1 MKNKDHKIK
10 EKKVKE
16 PKVKKEKV
24 KVEKYKEE
32 KPKKVKAPKVKK
44 EKKVKT
50 EAEKKVRRRKTLKVL
65 LLIILIGCIIVLAA
79 AGLFLGYI
87 VKSAPEFNP
96 NELYDAEPSIYYDKD
111 GKEYARL
118 GEKIRSIVTYD
129 QLPESL
135 VDAII
140 ATEDSRFFQHN
151 GFDLPRFLKAS
162 FGQALGHDAGGASTL
177 TMQLSKNKITLK
189 GSEEETRVSGIKRKF
204 TDIYMAIFK
213 IEKTYTK
220 EEIIEFYVNS
230 NYMGAGT
237 NGVEDAS
244 QVYFGKSVTD
254 LNIAEAAMIAGIF
267 NAPNYYDPYI
277 HPEYCEQRR
286 ETVLY
291 LMKRHSYI
299 TEEEYNIAMQ
309 LTVDKIVKP
318 QKEATAN
325 LYQDYIDMVTEEV
338 IKKTGNDPYNVSMK
352 VYTKM
357 DRAKQEHI
365 ANLMNGNYEGY
376 VWEDDKVQAGV
387 AVVSATDG
395 SVAAIGGGRNRVQR
409 GVNRA
414 LWGNGEN
421 NQYGIS
427 RQIGST
433 AKPLYDYAIGIE
445 KLNWSTGQIF
455 VDEPWGYTGGDQIQN
470 WDYKYEGFVP
480 LRLALVESRN
490 IPALKAF
497 QAIDSKTRLEWI
509 SNLGLHPE
517 LEDGIIH
524 EAHATGGYN
533 GESPLSLAGAYNAFA
548 TKGYYIEPYS
558 VTKITYNDGS
568 EPFEYKYE
576 MKKVMSE
583 ETAWMIT
590 DVLVSVARGTGF
602 AGYYVN
608 GVTYAGK
615 SGTTNLSREDL
626 AYWGLGSS
634 AVADLWAVGYTD
646 KYTIATWYGY
656 DTLKDGHNVFG
667 SGQNY
672 RIFTAVA
679 KGVFTEQSNF
689 TKPAGVVA
697 VETEVGCYEGCLPSE
712 FTPADMRVTEYYK
725 KGYEPS
731 IVSDRFAK
739 LSNVTNLKASVDGD
753 KVKLTWDAIKT
764 PHAIDLD
771 YQKAYMASA
780 YKNADYAENAATST
794 YNLFLS
800 KLGTIVYN
808 VYEKVGDKLTL
819 IKSTDKNELT
829 FEADKTD
836 ATYVV
841 KTSYTI
847 FKANISDGVEIKV
860 TGVKVKDV
868 IVATQNVKNA
878 TVDPADKVLKDEA
891 KIATV
896 TVNGLP
902 VSSSKV
908 TYEYKLDNTKKDGD
922 TYKLAVK
929 VLYDKEIID
938 TFTIDITVKNTS
950 SN

>member
-1 MKNKDHKIK
+1 MN
-10 EKKVKE
+10 KVKKTSTKE
-16 PKVKKEKV
+16 PKTKVKKEGKI
-24 KVEKYKEE
+24 KMPNLPKLPKIKKET
-32 KPKKVKAPKVKK
+32 KKVVQ
-44 EKKVKT
+44 T
-50 EAEKKVRRRKTLKVL
+50 EAEKAVRKRKTLKIVL
-65 LLIILIGCIIVLAA
+65 LVILICCIIGLTT

-87 VKSAPEFNP
+87 VKNAPDFNP

-118 GEKIRSIVTYD
+118 GEEIRSIVTYD
-129 QLPESL
+129 QLPETL

-162 FGQALGHDAGGASTL
+162 FGQALGRDAGGASTL

-189 GSEEETRVSGIKRKF
+189 GSEEETKLSGIKRKF

-213 IEKTYTK
+213 IEKAYTK

-318 QKEATAN
+318 QKETEVN

-338 IKKTGNDPYNVSMK
+338 IKKTGNNPYNVSMK

-357 DRAKQEHI
+357 DRAKQEHV

-376 VWEDDKVQAGV
+376 AWEDDKVQAGV
-387 AVVSATDG
+387 AVLSATDG
-395 SVAAIGGGRNRVQR
+395 SIAAIGGGRNRVQR

-414 LWGNGEN
+414 LYSNGVD

-445 KLNWSTGQIF
+445 KLNWGTSQIF
-455 VDEPWGYTGGDQIQN
+455 VDEPWHYTGGDYINN
-470 WDYKYEGFVP
+470 WDYKYEGFVT
-480 LRLALVESRN
+480 LRTALVESRN

-497 QAIDSKTRLEWI
+497 QAIDSQTRVEWI
-509 SNLGLHPE
+509 QSLGLHPE

-524 EAHATGGYN
+524 EAHSTGGYN
-533 GESPLSLAGAYNAFA
+533 GESPLTLAGAYNAFA

-558 VTKITYNDGS
+558 ITKIEYNDGS
-568 EPFEYKYE
+568 EPYEYKYE

-590 DVLVSVARGTGF
+590 DVLISVARGTGF
-602 AGYYVN
+602 SGYYVN

-615 SGTTNLSREDL
+615 SGTTNLSQEDL

-667 SGQNY
+667 SGENY

-689 TKPAGVVA
+689 PKPDGVVA
-697 VETEVGCYEGCLPSE
+697 VETEIGCYESCLPSE
-712 FTPADMRVTEYYK
+712 FTPADLRMTEYYT

-731 IVSDRFAK
+731 VVSDRFAK
-739 LSNVTNLKASVDGD
+739 LDNVTNLKASVSGGD
-753 KVKLTWDAIKT
+753 VKLTWDAIKT
-764 PHAIDLD
+764 PHAIDMD
-771 YQKAYMASA
+771 YLKAYMGNAYQNPDWASKA
-780 YKNADYAENAATST
+780 ASDRYNENSDR
-794 YNLFLS
+794 
-800 KLGTIVYN
+800 LGTIVYN
-808 VYEKVGDKLTL
+808 IYEKIGDKLTL
-819 IKSTDKNELT
+819 LKSTDKT
-829 FEADKTD
+829 EAVVEAYSSTP
-836 ATYVV
+836 TYIV
-841 KTSYTI
+841 KTAYTK
-847 FKANISDGVEIKV
+847 FRDNMSDGTSVKAS
-860 TGVKVKDV
+860 GVQAKDL
-868 IVATQNVKNA
+868 IVATQEIKNA
-878 TVDPADKVLKDEA
+878 EVKATDTKLSNEND
-891 KIATV
+891 IATV

-902 VSSSKV
+902 ATPSKV
-908 TYEYKLDNTKKDGD
+908 SYSYKLDNTKKAGD
-922 TYKLAVK
+922 TYKLTVK
-929 VLYDKEIID
+929 VLYDGDEVE
-938 TFTIDITVKNTS
+938 TFTINITVK
-950 SN
+950 

>member
-1 MKNKDHKIK
+1 MKNK
-10 EKKVKE
+10 E
-16 PKVKKEKV
+16 PKI
-24 KVEKYKEE
+24 
-32 KPKKVKAPKVKK
+32 KKVKAKK
-44 EKKVKT
+44 EPKLKKVKNEVKYKET
-50 EAEKKVRRRKTLKVL
+50 RVKQKKVRTPEERKTRKRKTLKIL
-65 LLIILIGCIIVLAA
+65 LLVMLIGCIIVLAT

-87 VKSAPEFNP
+87 VTNAPDFNP

-118 GEKIRSIVTYD
+118 GEKIRSIVTYEE
-129 QLPESL
+129 LPESL

-189 GSEEETRVSGIKRKF
+189 GSDDETKLSGIKRKF

-277 HPEYCEQRR
+277 HPDYCEQRR

-309 LTVDKIVKP
+309 LTVDKIIKP
-318 QKEATAN
+318 QKEASAN

-338 IKKTGNDPYNVSMK
+338 IQKTGNNPYNVSMK
-352 VYTKM
+352 VYTTM
-357 DRAKQEHI
+357 DRSKQEHI
-365 ANLMNGNYEGY
+365 ANIMNGTYSGY
-376 VWEDDKVQAGV
+376 KWENDKVQAGA
-387 AVVSATDG
+387 AVVSASNG
-395 SVAAIGGGRNRVQR
+395 SIVAIGGGRNRVQR
-409 GVNRA
+409 GINRA
-414 LWGNGEN
+414 LWGDGEV

-433 AKPLYDYAIGIE
+433 AKPLYDYALGIE
-445 KLNWSTGQIF
+445 KLNWSTGKIF
-455 VDEPWGYTGGDQIQN
+455 VDEPWGYTGGDEIRN
-470 WDYKYEGFVP
+470 WDLKYEGFVTM
-480 LRLALVESRN
+480 RTSLVESRN

-517 LEDGIIH
+517 LEGGIIH

-558 VTKITYNDGS
+558 VTKVEYNDGS

-590 DVLVSVARGTGF
+590 NVLISVARGTGF
-602 AGYYVN
+602 SGYYVN

-615 SGTTNLSREDL
+615 SGTTNLSQADL
-626 AYWGLGSS
+626 AYWGLTNKS
-634 AVADLWAVGYTD
+634 VADLWAVGYTD

-656 DTLKDGHNVFG
+656 DSLKDGHNTFG

-679 KGVFTEQSNF
+679 KGVFTEQSSF
-689 TKPAGVVA
+689 PKPAGVVA
-697 VETEVGCYEGCLPSE
+697 VETEIGCYEACLPSE
-712 FTPADMRVTEYYK
+712 FTPADMRMTEYYK
-725 KGYEPS
+725 KGYEPG
-731 IVSDRFAK
+731 ITSDRFAK
-739 LSNVTNLKASVDGD
+739 LSNVTNLKSSVSGD
-753 KVKLTWDAIKT
+753 KVTLTWDAIKT

-771 YQKAYMASA
+771 YQKAYMANA
-780 YKNADYAENAATST
+780 YKKSDWGETAATNA
-794 YNLFLS
+794 YNENLAR
-800 KLGTIVYN
+800 LGTIIYN
-808 VYEKVGDKLTL
+808 VYEQVGDKLTL
-819 IKSTDKNELT
+819 IKSTDKTELT
-829 FEADKTD
+829 IEATTVDP
-836 ATYVV
+836 TYVV
-841 KTSYTI
+841 KTSYTV
-847 FKANISDGVEIKV
+847 FKDNMSDGVSTKV
-860 TGVKVKDV
+860 TGVKVKDI
-868 IVATQNVKNA
+868 IVATQSIKTA
-878 TVDPADKVLKDEA
+878 TVLPTDTTLANES

-902 VSSSKV
+902 ADSTKV
-908 TYEYKLDNTKKDGD
+908 TYNYKLDNTKKDGD
-922 TYKLAVK
+922 TYKLTVK
-929 VLYDKEIID
+929 VLYDKEVVD
-938 TFTIDITVKNTS
+938 TFTINITVKEAKENTS
-950 SN
+950 QED